1 MPKLGSDE
9 ETETFAWLLPF
20 RHRGVVAYGGR
31 RLDPVIHRSGQAWLS
46 NGLHGSLLAWE
57 QVSGGTVNSN
67 RHGSMEAQFIRKKEQ
82 KNFDPIFCVI
92 YDYSSHYYTMA
103 LVTRLATD
111 LSLGERFSDLD
122 IWIPTCQNDSKS
134 SMTHRAYCS

>member
-1 MPKLGSDE
+1 MTSPSEEKMPKLGNDE

-67 RHGSMEAQFIRKKEQ
+67 RHGSMEAQFIRKKKTEIDMEKDRQ
-82 KNFDPIFCVI
+82 
-92 YDYSSHYYTMA
+92 TQ
-103 LVTRLATD
+103 TD
-111 LSLGERFSDLD
+111 RQTD
-122 IWIPTCQNDSKS
+122 
-134 SMTHRAYCS
+134 R